1 MVQSVKNLLIM
12 RENMFVSATINK
24 IEKMRVRWY
33 STHRVF
39 NDNRGFHT
47 GPVFNFLFNF
57 IIAELDLTEF
67 VDI

>member
-1 MVQSVKNLLIM
+1 
-12 RENMFVSATINK
+12 
-24 IEKMRVRWY
+24 MRVRWY
-33 STHRVF
+33 STRRVF

-57 IIAELDLTEF
+57 IFAELDLTEL

>member
-1 MVQSVKNLLIM
+1 MSGGERE

-57 IIAELDLTEF
+57 IIAELDLTEL

>member
-1 MVQSVKNLLIM
+1 MEGE

>member
-1 MVQSVKNLLIM
+1 
-12 RENMFVSATINK
+12 MFVSATINK